1 MKRPQTDV
9 EKLIDMLMTI
19 DLQIA
24 KYSIKDFPEEARES
38 LLAGLRRARTR
49 YDKIL
54 GQYAMAIAE
63 ESIAKGNNNGS
74 SVPSL

>member
-1 MKRPQTDV
+1 MKRPETDI
-9 EKLIDMLMTI
+9 EKIIDMLLTI

-24 KYSIKDFPEEARES
+24 KYSIADLPNEAREN
-38 LLAGLRRARTR
+38 LLAGLRRARIR

-63 ESIAKGNNNGS
+63 ESISK
-74 SVPSL
+74 